1 MENRKSVCF
10 VVSSPM
16 TAETFLRNH
25 FEVLKDHFDIFLIA
39 NFPLDYNFDQ
49 VKLKREKV
57 IHLEIL
63 RNINFYN
70 DFKAILKLNS
80 IIKEYKFDIVH
91 SITPKAGFVASLS
104 GFISKSPIRIHTFT
118 GQIWATKSGLYR
130 LLLKY
135 IDKLISTLVTHVLVD
150 GESQLLFLIKHNIVN
165 LKKAKVLGK
174 GSISGVDLEKFKPN
188 RLVRNSLRE
197 KFDISSS
204 SIVFIY
210 MGRLKRDKGVLDL
223 AKAFMNLSKE
233 FSSKELALF
242 FIGPDEEN
250 IKCLIEASSK
260 NVSINFIDYTSTPEQ
275 YLQLGDVFC
284 LPSYREGFG
293 TSVIEASAL
302 ELPVICSDIYGLRDA
317 FIDKKTGLSFRVND
331 IEDLKNK
338 MSYLVENPKKIKQ
351 FGENGGIF
359 VKENFSASFVSNCLL
374 NFYLDL

>member
-1 MENRKSVCF
+1 MKKLCF
-10 VVSSPM
+10 VVSTPM
-16 TAETFLRNH
+16 TAEAFLKNH
-25 FEVLKDHFDIFLIA
+25 FEVLKNHFDIFLIA
-39 NFPLDYNFDQ
+39 NLPLNYDYDKIN
-49 VKLKREKV
+49 LKREKI

-63 RNINFYN
+63 RNISIYN

-80 IIKEYKFDIVH
+80 IINKYGFDIVH
-91 SITPKAGFVASLS
+91 SITPKAGLVASLS
-104 GFISKSPIRIHTFT
+104 GFISKTPIRIHTFT
-118 GQIWATKSGLYR
+118 GQIWATRSGLFR
-130 LLLKY
+130 FGLKC

-150 GESQLLFLIKHNIVN
+150 GASQLFFLKQNNIVN
-165 LKKAKVLGK
+165 SKKAIVLGN

-188 RLVRNSLRE
+188 RLTRNSLRE
-197 KFDISSS
+197 KYGISSS
-204 SIVFIY
+204 AIVFIF
-210 MGRLKRDKGVLDL
+210 MGRLKMDKGVLDL
-223 AKAFMNLSKE
+223 ANAFIKLSKD
-233 FSSKELALF
+233 FSSIELSLF
-242 FIGPDEEN
+242 FVGPDEEN
-250 IKCLIEASSK
+250 IKCLINTSSIK
-260 NVSINFIDYTSTPEQ
+260 ASINFIDFTSTPEL

-359 VKENFSASFVSNCLL
+359 VREKFSARFVSNCLL
-374 NFYLDL
+374 NFYLKI

>member
-1 MENRKSVCF
+1 MKKLCF

-16 TAETFLRNH
+16 TAEAFLKNH
-25 FEVLKDHFDIFLIA
+25 FEVLKNHFDIFLVS
-39 NFPLDYNFDQ
+39 NLPLNYNYDNIN
-49 VKLKREKV
+49 LKREKV

-63 RNINFYN
+63 RNINLYN
-70 DFKAILKLNS
+70 DLKALLKLNS
-80 IIKEYKFDIVH
+80 IIKKYKFDIVH
-91 SITPKAGFVASLS
+91 SITPKAGLVASLS
-104 GFISKSPIRIHTFT
+104 GFISKTPLRIHTFT
-118 GQIWATKSGLYR
+118 GQIWATRSGLFR
-130 LLLKY
+130 FGLKC

-150 GESQLLFLIKHNIVN
+150 GASQLFFLKQNNIVN
-165 LKKAKVLGK
+165 SKKATVLGN

-188 RLVRNSLRE
+188 ILTRNSLRE
-197 KFDISSS
+197 KYGISSS
-204 SIVFIY
+204 AIVFIF
-210 MGRLKRDKGVLDL
+210 MGRLKKDKGVLDL
-223 AKAFMNLSKE
+223 ANAFMKLSKE

-250 IKCLIEASSK
+250 LKNLISTSLFLAP
-260 NVSINFIDYTSTPEQ
+260 INFIDFTSTPEL
-275 YLQLGDVFC
+275 YFQLGDVFC

-338 MSYLVENPKKIKQ
+338 MSYFVESPKKIKQ

-359 VKENFSASFVSNCLL
+359 VREKFSARFVSNCLL
-374 NFYLDL
+374 NFYLEL

>member
-1 MENRKSVCF
+1 MKKLCF

-16 TAETFLRNH
+16 TAEAFLKNH
-25 FEVLKDHFDIFLIA
+25 FEVLKNHFDIFLVS
-39 NFPLDYNFDQ
+39 NLPLNYNYDNIN
-49 VKLKREKV
+49 LKREKV

-63 RNINFYN
+63 RNINLYK
-70 DFKAILKLNS
+70 DLKALLKLNS
-80 IIKEYKFDIVH
+80 IIKKYKFDIVH
-91 SITPKAGFVASLS
+91 SITPKAGLVASLS
-104 GFISKSPIRIHTFT
+104 GFISKTPLRIHTFT
-118 GQIWATKSGLYR
+118 GQIWATRSGLFR
-130 LLLKY
+130 FGLKC

-150 GESQLLFLIKHNIVN
+150 GASQLFFLKQNNIVN
-165 LKKAKVLGK
+165 SKKATVLGN

-188 RLVRNSLRE
+188 ILTRNSLRE
-197 KFDISSS
+197 KYGISSS
-204 SIVFIY
+204 AIVFIF
-210 MGRLKRDKGVLDL
+210 MGRLKKDKGVLDL
-223 AKAFMNLSKE
+223 ANAFMKLSKE

-250 IKCLIEASSK
+250 LKNLISTSLFLAP
-260 NVSINFIDYTSTPEQ
+260 INFIDFTSTPEL
-275 YLQLGDVFC
+275 YFQLGDVFC

-338 MSYLVENPKKIKQ
+338 MSYFVESPKKIKQ

-359 VKENFSASFVSNCLL
+359 VREKFSARFVSNCLL
-374 NFYLDL
+374 NFYLEL

>member
-1 MENRKSVCF
+1 MKKLCF

-16 TAETFLRNH
+16 TAEAFLKNH
-25 FEVLKDHFDIFLIA
+25 FEVLKNHFDIFLVS
-39 NFPLDYNFDQ
+39 NLPLNYNYDNIN
-49 VKLKREKV
+49 LKREKV

-63 RNINFYN
+63 RNINLYN
-70 DFKAILKLNS
+70 DLKALLKLNS
-80 IIKEYKFDIVH
+80 IIKKYKFDIVH
-91 SITPKAGFVASLS
+91 SITPKAGLVASLS
-104 GFISKSPIRIHTFT
+104 GFISKTPLRIHTFT
-118 GQIWATKSGLYR
+118 GQIWATRSGLFR
-130 LLLKY
+130 FGLKC

-150 GESQLLFLIKHNIVN
+150 GASQLFFLKQNNIVN
-165 LKKAKVLGK
+165 SKKATVLGN

-188 RLVRNSLRE
+188 ILTRNSLRE
-197 KFDISSS
+197 KYGISSS
-204 SIVFIY
+204 AIVFIF
-210 MGRLKRDKGVLDL
+210 MGRLKMDKGVLDL
-223 AKAFMNLSKE
+223 ANAFMKLSKE

-250 IKCLIEASSK
+250 LKNLISTSLFLAP
-260 NVSINFIDYTSTPEQ
+260 INFIDFTSTPEL
-275 YLQLGDVFC
+275 YFQLGDVFC

-338 MSYLVENPKKIKQ
+338 MSYFVESPKKIKQ

-359 VKENFSASFVSNCLL
+359 VREKFSARFVSNCLL
-374 NFYLDL
+374 NFYLEL